1 MNNTFKNIITLT
13 LLMNTVYSFA
23 QNQNIMIKEVNN
35 KPSTKETISL
45 NSTKSFEWRLYYGVQ
60 DKNAPQSPQ
69 ELLKSNFKSIQ
80 AMVPGNVE
88 IDLEREGIIED
99 PMIGDNVYDLRK
111 YEVYDWWYFREFNAP
126 KLELGERVELA
137 FDGIDCV
144 ADIWLNGQKIASIN
158 NMFVEHHYD
167 ITDVLE
173 KRNKLY
179 VHIKST
185 ELEARNQLRNNF
197 GVRYDQL
204 GQASAIRKA
213 PHMFGWD
220 IMPRLMSAGLWKDV
234 KLEIVPATHFSSV
247 YWVTKDVYPDVK
259 KANMYVD
266 WQFDTDLLY
275 IDDLTISFVLERNG
289 KQIVNRQ
296 IPVTTTI
303 ARERFWGLENVDFWW
318 PRGFGESALYD
329 ASLILKDASGK
340 ILAKNKQKI
349 GIRTAELVLTPINT
363 EENPGDFHFKV
374 NGEYV
379 FIKGTN
385 WVPLDALHSRDIKH
399 VDEAFSWLTDLNT
412 NMIRMW
418 GGNVYESDHFYNLCD
433 ENGVMVWHDFS
444 FGCTTYPQNE
454 EFKSAVKIE
463 ADKVVRRLRN
473 HASIVLWA
481 GNNEND
487 ISLQWANDQSHID
500 PNTDVISR
508 QVLPLSVRE
517 WDPKTPYLPSSPFIS
532 EEAFKINN
540 QIKMELSPEMHLW
553 GPRGYYKAP
562 FYTENNA
569 KFVSEIGYHGAPNI
583 ESLIKMMTPEN
594 VYPWV
599 NGIKADEEDV
609 VTVDGE
615 LKKVEKLVWNEEWQ
629 AKATRSNPNS
639 ETNKERNFLM
649 VNQIRE
655 VFGECPTTLEDFVT
669 ASQIV
674 QAEAKKYFIE
684 FWRMNKG
691 ERNGILWWNLRDG
704 WPIISDAI
712 VDYYG
717 GKKLAY
723 DYIKNVQ
730 TDVCVMVGD
739 IREGNTGH
747 PVILVNDTRTKQKV
761 DITIFDKDS
770 GRVLLSE
777 TVEVEPNGK
786 LKVEE
791 LPKVGKNELWMIE
804 YTVDGLTYNN
814 HYLAYAPPLKYEQY
828 KMWLEYLR

>member
-1 MNNTFKNIITLT
+1 
-13 LLMNTVYSFA
+13 MNTVYSFA

-69 ELLKSNFKSIQ
+69 ELLKSNFKRIQ
-80 AMVPGNVE
+80 ATVPGNVE
-88 IDLEREGIIED
+88 IDLEREGIIKD

-111 YEVYDWWYFREFNAP
+111 YEVYDWWYFREFDSP

-137 FDGIDCV
+137 FDGIDCI

-220 IMPRLMSAGLWKDV
+220 IMPRMMSAGLWKDV

-374 NGEYV
+374 NGQYV

-385 WVPLDALHSRDIKH
+385 WVPLDALHSRDINH

-454 EFKSAVKIE
+454 EFKSVVKIE
-463 ADKVVRRLRN
+463 AEKVIRRLRN
-473 HASIVLWA
+473 HPSIVLWA

-487 ISLQWANDQSHID
+487 VSLKWGNDQSHID
-500 PNTDVISR
+500 PNSDVISR
-508 QVLPLSVRE
+508 EVLPLAVRE

-532 EEAFKINN
+532 EEVFKVDN
-540 QIKMELSPEMHLW
+540 KVDPSLSPEMHLW
-553 GPRGYYKAP
+553 GPRGFYKAP

-569 KFVSEIGYHGAPNI
+569 KFVSEIGYHGAPNV
-583 ESLIKMMTPEN
+583 ESLKKMMTPEN

-599 NGIKADEEDV
+599 SGIKADEEDV

-739 IREGNTGH
+739 IREANTGH
-747 PVILVNDTRTKQKV
+747 PVILVNDTRAKQKV

-770 GRVLLSE
+770 GRVLLSK
-777 TVEVEPNGK
+777 TVEVEANGK